1 MKQTVSILVEN
12 HAGVL
17 SRVSGLFSRRG
28 FNIDSLAVGVTD
40 DSSVSRITIVV
51 DGDDYMLEQV
61 EKQLNKLI
69 DVIKL
74 RTLPQDEIISRELM
88 LIKVTA
94 KSDARG
100 DVMDIAKIMGAKI
113 SDITTSTMT
122 VEIADTAERLQ
133 TMLDLLTPYGIK
145 EVVRTGTIALQ
156 RAENRLRF
164 KNRSDAYFKEEYKM
178 AKIFY
183 ESDCNLS
190 LLDGKTVAVI
200 GYGSQGHAHALN
212 LHESGVDVVV
222 GLYEGSK
229 SWKKAEDAGL
239 KVMTTEEAAKA
250 ADFIMILVPDERQAD
265 LYKKEHRP
273 IFDRR

>member
-1 MKQTVSILVEN
+1 MKTTVSILVEN

-40 DSSVSRITIVV
+40 DNSVSRITIVV

-61 EKQLNKLI
+61 EKQLNKLV

-88 LIKVTA
+88 LIKVSA
-94 KSDARG
+94 KADNRG
-100 DVMDIAKIMGAKI
+100 DIMDVAKIMGAKI

-133 TMLDLLTPYGIK
+133 TMLDLLAPYGVK

-156 RAENRLRF
+156 RGG
-164 KNRSDAYFKEEYKM
+164 
-178 AKIFY
+178 
-183 ESDCNLS
+183 ESIE
-190 LLDGKTVAVI
+190 V
-200 GYGSQGHAHALN
+200 
-212 LHESGVDVVV
+212 
-222 GLYEGSK
+222 
-229 SWKKAEDAGL
+229 L
-239 KVMTTEEAAKA
+239 K
-250 ADFIMILVPDERQAD
+250 
-265 LYKKEHRP
+265 
-273 IFDRR
+273 